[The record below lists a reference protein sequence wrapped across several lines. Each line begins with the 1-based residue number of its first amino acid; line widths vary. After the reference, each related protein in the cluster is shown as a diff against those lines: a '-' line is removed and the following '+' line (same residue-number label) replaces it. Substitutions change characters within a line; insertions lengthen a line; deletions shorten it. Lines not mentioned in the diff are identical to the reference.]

1 MTLEKDLKISNNI
14 GFLDFRYGN
23 NSFVNQAMRF
33 NSSGN
38 LGIGLTNPLTR
49 VHATGGSAITNLLND
64 GYMMLGS
71 KTGGNLI
78 FDYYNIQARV
88 NGAASTLYL
97 QQHGGPT
104 HFGPGDVNMAFGGG
118 SVTVGVG
125 ISSARFNVEDDGYQI
140 YLSNDEAHVNDWY
153 IGASD
158 DSWAVGDN
166 QLIFSPTSSSSDA
179 VLRLMDVTD
188 NNGDVAPVMIH
199 SGDGQT
205 LLLDGTEIDSKNGPL
220 FFNYNTGQNTIINPS
235 GGMVGIGT
243 TNPNGMLHINGS
255 GQGLGLRQD
264 NTTWYWYTS
273 VAEDMFIKRDN
284 TIVAFVSTAGGA
296 WVAIS
301 DSRFKEQVRP
311 IGNVMKKVMSLPL
324 YSYSFIKGSD
334 SDRDIGVLAQE
345 LEALFPEAV
354 SISNGQYGVMY

>member
-1 MTLEKDLKISNNI
+1 
-14 GFLDFRYGN
+14 
-23 NSFVNQAMRF
+23 
-33 NSSGN
+33 
-38 LGIGLTNPLTR
+38 
-49 VHATGGSAITNLLND
+49 
-64 GYMMLGS
+64 
-71 KTGGNLI
+71 
-78 FDYYNIQARV
+78 
-88 NGAASTLYL
+88 
-97 QQHGGPT
+97 
-104 HFGPGDVNMAFGGG
+104 MAFGGG

-354 SISNGQYGVMY
+354 SISNGQYGVMYGQLGAVAIKGVQEQQAQLEHLSALLDELE